1 MIDLKCKGAA
11 IGVVSVDQ
19 MSPVIADSLSAQL
32 VRAAS
37 LRRRIGGNHAGH
49 DPVRRS
55 GERSYQSAQERA
67 AYNAHRLRVPPAS
80 EMTRI
85 TTFSPMGPPSAASSK
100 PMQRPSVHRG
110 FGRWRSGIT
119 KTASRR
125 TAMPRRARQR
135 WRRSRKAGGAND
147 WPRTSR
153 PPKAIRLWV
162 RSGRKTTMRRWFA
175 IFQRFVHRHPPFSWG
190 QTALRPSPFAGARY
204 LR

>member
-1 MIDLKCKGAA
+1 MRTVCRRNW
-11 IGVVSVDQ
+11 
-19 MSPVIADSLSAQL
+19 SA
-32 VRAAS
+32 RHPCGDA
-37 LRRRIGGNHAGH
+37 
-49 DPVRRS
+49 S
-55 GERSYQSAQERA
+55 GETMPVMTLYEEVENVLTNRLKNALHTS
-67 AYNAHRLRVPPAS
+67 AHRLRVPPAS